1 VTDFLRQVLTI
12 DKHKRL
18 GWKEMIKHPLF
29 INEHDRLSNEFRLNI
44 DIKQPKI
51 QLDEK
56 LENDRFEN
64 EEQQYLQKPLEER
77 SD

>member
-1 VTDFLRQVLTI
+1 
-12 DKHKRL
+12 
-18 GWKEMIKHPLF
+18 MIKHPLF